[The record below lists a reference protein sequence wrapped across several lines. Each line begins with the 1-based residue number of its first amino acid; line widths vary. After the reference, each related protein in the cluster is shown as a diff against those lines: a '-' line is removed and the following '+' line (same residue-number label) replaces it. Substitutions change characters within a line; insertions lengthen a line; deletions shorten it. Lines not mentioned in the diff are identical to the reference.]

1 MFKEVSEKSG
11 KIVSLRICP
20 GTRQPMSEIETMSL
34 VTGEGIIGDSHRL
47 GSVTKHYSPIATV
60 TTKPTR
66 QVLLMDIETLVKFN
80 LSEGDLR
87 ENITVTGIDFS
98 KLVKGDHLYLGT
110 EVEVEITGICKP
122 CPRLEEIRE
131 GLENEIYGQ
140 RGLLAYTTV
149 GGSISIGDSVDV
161 QLKD

>member
-1 MFKEVSEKSG
+1 MIKEVGGNSG

-20 GTRQPMSEIETMSL
+20 GTRQPMSEVKTMSL
-34 VTGEGIIGDSHRL
+34 VTGEGIVGDSHRL
-47 GSVTKHYSPIATV
+47 RSVTKHYSRIATV

-87 ENITVTGIDFS
+87 ENITVVGMDFS
-98 KLVKGDHLYLGT
+98 KLSKGDHIYLGK
-110 EVEVEITGICKP
+110 EVKLEITGICKP
-122 CPRLEEIRE
+122 CPRLEEIRS
-131 GLENEIYGQ
+131 GLEKDIYGQ

-149 GGSISIGDSVDV
+149 GGSISVDDSVNV
-161 QLKD
+161 